1 MRDFRALPAL
11 LAGAMLLAAAFLTP
25 SPSVAQS
32 AGPQAEANLLGVW
45 QLDLARSRYSPG
57 PAPVRETRT
66 YLRDEQGTVGR
77 IERQF
82 DDGRKDVID
91 YRVEFDRDHLV
102 SGSLTYDTVRLRRV
116 DPLTS
121 DAVLS
126 HAGRVWGTARRAISP
141 DGETMTITFRRT
153 EPGDMINNV
162 AVYRK
167 ARR

>member
-1 MRDFRALPAL
+1 MRDFARLLPLVVAGAAL
-11 LAGAMLLAAAFLTP
+11 LVLTS
-25 SPSVAQS
+25 SPSAAQS
-32 AGPQAEANLLGVW
+32 AGPQAEANLIGVW
-45 QLDLARSRYSPG
+45 QLDLAKSKYSPG

-66 YLRDEQGTVGR
+66 YTRDEKGTVGR
-77 IERQF
+77 IERQY

-116 DPLTS
+116 DPLTV

-126 HAGRVWGTARRAISP
+126 HAGRVWGTARRVVSQ
-141 DGETMTITFRRT
+141 DGETMTVTFRRT